1 MTREARAPGWF
12 PDPTRRHRQR
22 YRAGEDW
29 TEWVA
34 DDAHAVTDPLGAELA
49 PKAGWYPDPGA
60 HRSRWWNGAQWTAHV
75 WDGATGTA
83 GSGTTDDA
91 PATELPPPP
100 RFPPTVVRSSSPDE
114 VITGSPG
121 ATTDSFVRRFRAHG
135 DVNTTQAAEDLVAA
149 LRQQGYDDLDRL
161 TGLSYW
167 SGSCHAT
174 SYCTLEIEV
183 DDDVDEIVVRLIP

>member
-1 MTREARAPGWF
+1 M
-12 PDPTRRHRQR
+12 
-22 YRAGEDW
+22 
-29 TEWVA
+29 
-34 DDAHAVTDPLGAELA
+34 
-49 PKAGWYPDPGA
+49 
-60 HRSRWWNGAQWTAHV
+60 
-75 WDGATGTA
+75 
-83 GSGTTDDA
+83 
-91 PATELPPPP
+91 
-100 RFPPTVVRSSSPDE
+100 
-114 VITGSPG
+114 ITGSPG
-121 ATTDSFVRRFRAHG
+121 ATTDSFVRRFRVHG